1 MEERT
6 IKVTLEKAREWYT
19 SDNSILKTLALQAFS
34 AEELKTVSFEYI
46 CGVLFTSKYLNE
58 LTDIQKEQLRS
69 IYRRKDYSK
78 ISAPKM
84 LRIIA
89 QYFNNGWRK
98 KEYDTGYFFYK
109 KENYTY
115 NSHSDKCLDK
125 NGWTMM
131 KHDSVIYPT
140 IVYFKNEKDCRE
152 AYRILKEMGKLD
164 NLFTDF

>member
-6 IKVTLEKAREWYT
+6 IKVTLEKAREWYN

-34 AEELKTVSFEYI
+34 AEELNTVSFEYI
-46 CGVLFTSKYLNE
+46 CSALFTSKYLNE

-109 KENYTY
+109 KENYSY
-115 NSHSDKCLDK
+115 NSHSDKYLDN

-131 KHDSVIYPT
+131 KHDSVVYPT

-152 AYRILKEMGKLD
+152 AFRILKEMNKLD
-164 NLFTDF
+164 NLYTDF